1 MTQVTAN
8 GNTYSDDGSTSKDMG
23 SGGYRTNLL
32 PMLGD
37 VMHDAQVA
45 IDGASTAS
53 EAADTA
59 SNQAAVATQ
68 AANSAKESAAA
79 AAGAAAS
86 QVTKI
91 GRDSVVSS
99 RAITTED
106 IGRLLDVATGGVTLT
121 FAACVT
127 LGDRWTVIVKNSS
140 ALSITLAATGSDT
153 IDGAATLSLS
163 ASSVAY
169 LQCDGVS
176 LRTYQIGLSKL
187 ARLPVMQSNP
197 GWLPV
202 SNREPLT
209 NTYVAQPFAG
219 QNGYAL
225 ITRSASLFVL
235 FCRYASSSYV
245 YTSPDGLVWT
255 ARAMPSSKQW
265 IVGSDGANNLVA
277 VVYGSTETA
286 YSSNGGITWIAGGA
300 LPAACNASSI
310 CRVGGLWLASQDGN
324 GTYYTSPNGSVWTG
338 RTPPASNS
346 FGSVK
351 QIGLSSSS
359 SIGVFHVP
367 NSSLIYYSSDAI
379 TWQSVDTGIS
389 YSLTGAFFS
398 DTDGSVVRVLKD
410 GTAYRSTNGSTWNAV
425 QGVFFQVAGAVPLLV
440 GDVRLSG
447 YGTREQ
453 YIDAGAYVSE
463 RTLKSTEYGETSSR
477 GNAFGGG
484 RAALKDGVLVMCP
497 GGASEG
503 LAVIKTGALS
513 VTGLF
518 SK

>member
-23 SGGYRTNLL
+23 SGGYRTNLML
-32 PMLGD
+32 MLGD
-37 VMHDAQVA
+37 VMHDAQAA

-59 SNQAAVATQ
+59 TEQAALATQ
-68 AANSAKESAAA
+68 AANSAEESAAA

-91 GRDSVVSS
+91 GRDAVASS
-99 RAITTED
+99 RAITTDD
-106 IGRLLDVATGGVTLT
+106 IGRLLDVTAGGVTLT
-121 FAACVT
+121 FAGCAT

-140 ALSITLAATGSDT
+140 ASSITLAATGADT

-169 LQCDGVS
+169 FQCDGVS
-176 LRTYQIGLSKL
+176 LRTYQMGLSKL
-187 ARLPVMQSNP
+187 ARLPVMQANP

-202 SNREPLT
+202 SAREPLT
-209 NTYVAQPFAG
+209 NTYVAYPFADIYG
-219 QNGYAL
+219 HAG

-235 FCRYASSSYV
+235 FSGSGSNLYV

-265 IVGSDGANNLVA
+265 FVGSDGTNNLVA
-277 VVYGSTETA
+277 VGYNSTATA
-286 YSSNGGITWIAGGA
+286 YSSDGGITWIAGGA
-300 LPAACNASSI
+300 LPAAYNVTSI
-310 CRVGGLWLASQDGN
+310 CRVGGLWLASQN
-324 GTYYTSPNGSVWTG
+324 VSETYYTSPNGSVWTA
-338 RTPPASNS
+338 RTLPVTPY
-346 FGSVK
+346 SVSVN

-359 SIGVFHVP
+359 SIGVFY
-367 NSSLIYYSSDAI
+367 SSGSLIYYSSDAI

-389 YSLTGAFFS
+389 SSLTAAFFS
-398 DTDGSVVRVLKD
+398 DTDGSVMRILKD
-410 GTAYRSTNGSTWNAV
+410 GTAYRSTNGSAWNAV
-425 QGVFFQVAGAVPLLV
+425 QGVFFQGPSAVPLLV

-453 YIDAGAYVSE
+453 YIDTGAYVSE
-463 RTLKSTEYGETSSR
+463 RTLKSTKYSETSYR

-484 RAALKDGVLVMCP
+484 KAALKDGVLVLCP
-497 GGASEG
+497 NGAPEA
-503 LAVIKTGALS
+503 LAVINTGALS